1 MVHFSTTSLFTTTK
15 LDYGSITYIIFEF
28 VKYLIFFYQMTV
40 LMVSFLFIYLVV
52 LPSSQLNSKRDIGNH
67 LVRQQMEKVVHKD

>member
-1 MVHFSTTSLFTTTK
+1 
-15 LDYGSITYIIFEF
+15 
-28 VKYLIFFYQMTV
+28 MTV

-67 LVRQQMEKVVHKD
+67 LVRQQMEKNVGVGGIEIGPEWCEVNVQVPIKKR